1 MHQALFCRLPGSDNN
16 TTQNNNGV
24 WRSWLQFSYNT
35 STILPGEDRKNRNS
49 LKKKFFFLLKHVSD
63 WNRFLFSKILVLYL
77 VTCYNVAPGWFLT
90 WNVFPSLI
98 TPSVALRKL
107 RFYLLLYL
115 SKYHLDKK
123 PEEAATTLHSNN
135 STQSTTLV
143 VNTFFFTGL
152 QIKERSYE
160 MCDIQGLFHSSLF
173 DPLLST
179 LLYAESTVSA

>member
-1 MHQALFCRLPGSDNN
+1 MLRLDD
-16 TTQNNNGV
+16 
-24 WRSWLQFSYNT
+24 F
-35 STILPGEDRKNRNS
+35 
-49 LKKKFFFLLKHVSD
+49 
-63 WNRFLFSKILVLYL
+63 
-77 VTCYNVAPGWFLT
+77 T

-123 PEEAATTLHSNN
+123 PYPEEAATTLHNNN
-135 STQSTTLV
+135 STQSTTLM
-143 VNTFFFTGL
+143 FFTGL